1 MNNVRLMLS
10 ERGELE
16 SVAKVFQTLRC
27 FHVFQ
32 TAAGQNPIQHWHLY
46 VGAAAAAVI
55 VAVVAAV
62 VIGWKIKRKRSESA
76 KKRFPHSNRFIQL
89 MCVEVEGF

>member
-1 MNNVRLMLS
+1 MNNVRLVVS
-10 ERGELE
+10 ERSELE
-16 SVAKVFQTLRC
+16 SVAKVFQSLRC

-32 TAAGQNPIQHWHLY
+32 TPAGPNLIQHWLFY
-46 VGAAAAAVI
+46 IAGAAAVF

-76 KKRFPHSNRFIQL
+76 KERFPNSNSSFN
-89 MCVEVEGF
+89 

>member
-10 ERGELE
+10 ERSELE
-16 SVAKVFQTLRC
+16 SVAKVFQTLHC

-32 TAAGQNPIQHWHLY
+32 TAAWQNLIQHWHFY
-46 VGAAAAAVI
+46 VGGAAAAF

-62 VIGWKIKRKRSESA
+62 VIGWKIKSNRSESA
-76 KKRFPHSNRFIQL
+76 KERFPHSNRFIQL
-89 MCVEVEGF
+89 MCVEVECF

>member
-10 ERGELE
+10 ERSELE

-32 TAAGQNPIQHWHLY
+32 TAAGQNLIQHWHLY
-46 VGAAAAAVI
+46 VGAAAAF

-76 KKRFPHSNRFIQL
+76 KERFPHSNRFIQL
-89 MCVEVEGF
+89 MCVEVEGFKK

>member
-10 ERGELE
+10 ERSELE
-16 SVAKVFQTLRC
+16 SVDKVFQTLRC
-27 FHVFQ
+27 FHVFH

-46 VGAAAAAVI
+46 VGAAAAVI

-76 KKRFPHSNRFIQL
+76 KERFPHSNRFIQL
-89 MCVEVEGF
+89 TCVEVEGF